1 MSARIGKSDF
11 LSSSF
16 GPKSQQIKRTIAGLT
31 DVDKDAGA
39 SLGFCGKGQRA
50 GFSAQRDDPDSN
62 RSGQRAYTNARSSA
76 IALTES
82 GTPVYSATLWGKPA
96 AKPTVAGAP
105 TSDRVAQ
112 NGRFHA
118 AKF

>member
-1 MSARIGKSDF
+1 MSARIGESGF

-16 GPKSQQIKRTIAGLT
+16 GPKSLQIKRTIAGLS
-31 DVDKDAGA
+31 DVDKEADA
-39 SLGFCGKGQRA
+39 SRGFCGKGQRA
-50 GFSAQRDDPDSN
+50 AFSPQRVDPDSN
-62 RSGQRAYTNARSSA
+62 RSAQRAYTNARSSA

-82 GTPVYSATLWGKPA
+82 GTPVYSGTLWGKPA
-96 AKPTVAGAP
+96 AEPTVARAP